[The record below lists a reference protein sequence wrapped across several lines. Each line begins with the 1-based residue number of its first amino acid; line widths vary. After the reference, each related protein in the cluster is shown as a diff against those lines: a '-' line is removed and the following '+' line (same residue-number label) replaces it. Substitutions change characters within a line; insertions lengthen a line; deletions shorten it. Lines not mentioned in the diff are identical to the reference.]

1 MRADRPATPG
11 HSQEHGQ
18 PRPGADE
25 HGETTR
31 GARAGLSGHGTGAPA
46 TQGGHGAEPPAALGG
61 HGAEARTGASAL
73 GGIVVAD
80 FGRVLAGP
88 YMTMLLADLGA
99 DVIKI
104 ERPGSGDDT
113 RAWGPPFADGEA
125 TYFLGVNRNKR
136 SIALDLT
143 DPTDLGTARAIVD
156 RADVLVENFRPGT
169 MEKLG
174 LGHEEVRAS
183 NPGLVYCSVTGF
195 GSAEGA
201 HLPGYDLLVQAMGG
215 LMSVTGEP
223 GGPGT
228 KAGVALVDV
237 VTGLHAGLGIL
248 AALRHRERTGE
259 GQRVEVSL
267 LGSLLSA
274 LTNQSAAYLG
284 AGVVPRPLGN
294 RHPSIAPYEV
304 FEASDRPLVLA
315 VGNDRQFRSL
325 CERLGTPGLAD
336 DPRFA
341 DNTARVAHREEL
353 VAALS
358 GPLGART
365 AGDWFEEL
373 TAAGVPCGPINDLA
387 DAFALADRL
396 GVAARVPAALA
407 GPGQVAH
414 PIALDATPPVYHRAP
429 PRLGEHTA
437 AVLTELGLP
446 PRTS

>member
-1 MRADRPATPG
+1 MRADQPGTPEAPATPEG
-11 HSQEHGQ
+11 DARSG
-18 PRPGADE
+18 GAPS
-25 HGETTR
+25 GS
-31 GARAGLSGHGTGAPA
+31 ALSGGA
-46 TQGGHGAEPPAALGG
+46 L
-61 HGAEARTGASAL
+61 S
-73 GGIVVAD
+73 GIVVAD

-136 SIALDLT
+136 SVALDLT
-143 DPTDLGTARAIVD
+143 DPGDLAAARAIVD

-174 LGHEEVRAS
+174 LAYEDVRAT
-183 NPGLVYCSVTGF
+183 NPGIVYCSVTGF
-195 GSAEGA
+195 GTAEGA

-223 GGPGT
+223 GGQGT

-237 VTGLHAGLGIL
+237 ITGLHAGLGVL

-274 LTNQSAAYLG
+274 LTNQASAHLG
-284 AGVVPRPLGN
+284 AGVVPRAMGN

-304 FEASDRPLVLA
+304 FEAQDRPLVLA
-315 VGNDRQFRSL
+315 VGNDRQFRAL
-325 CERLGTPGLAD
+325 CERLGLPGLAD
-336 DPRFA
+336 DPRFVT
-341 DNTARVAHREEL
+341 NTARVAHRDEL
-353 VAALS
+353 IAALA
-358 GPLGART
+358 GPLAART
-365 AGDWFEEL
+365 ADSWFEEL

-387 DAFALADRL
+387 AAFELADRL
-396 GVAARVPAALA
+396 GLAPRVPESAA

-414 PIALDATPPVYHRAP
+414 PIRLDATPPAYRTAP
-429 PRLGEHTA
+429 PRLGEHTEDLLA
-437 AVLTELGLP
+437 ELGP
-446 PRTS
+446 VVHRRSAANDRA